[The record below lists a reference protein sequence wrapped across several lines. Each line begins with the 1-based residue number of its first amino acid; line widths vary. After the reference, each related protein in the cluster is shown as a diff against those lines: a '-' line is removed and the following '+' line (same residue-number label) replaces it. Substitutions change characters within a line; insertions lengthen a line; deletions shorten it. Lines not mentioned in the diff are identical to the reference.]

1 VSGMRRAP
9 DHDHHALAGAGIADA
24 GRHSEQLIRYEPLA
38 LLELP
43 DRRARHRPALP
54 LQVLS
59 HCLLQVRVVHGD
71 ASSVLVGFPTARGA
85 ALAAGLSS

>member
-1 VSGMRRAP
+1 VC
-9 DHDHHALAGAGIADA
+9 GIDP
-24 GRHSEQLIRYEPLA
+24 R
-38 LLELP
+38 
-43 DRRARHRPALP
+43 LP

-59 HCLLQVRVVHGD
+59 HCLQQVRVVHGD